1 MIQLNM
7 FEKLPHNVIQTE
19 WIRDHIKSLPPV
31 NVTEDQKKQA
41 QQKIQTIKQIKISKL
56 NLS

>member
-7 FEKLPHNVIQTE
+7 FEKLPSDILQSQWMKE
-19 WIRDHIKSLPPV
+19 HIKTPPPV
-31 NVTEDQKKQA
+31 NVTEDQRLQA
-41 QQKIQTIKQIKISKL
+41 QAKLEQIKQLKITKH